1 MCVCVSHFALP
12 RPLHPPSP
20 VLVSKEVQ
28 AATQPP
34 YLPTGPQMHQQRL
47 TAMTSIVQALE
58 RGLRA
63 ELNRLSQLQEAA

>member
-1 MCVCVSHFALP
+1 
-12 RPLHPPSP
+12 
-20 VLVSKEVQ
+20 
-28 AATQPP
+28 
-34 YLPTGPQMHQQRL
+34 MHQQRL